1 MSDQELNQDELEAVS
16 SYMREVAAAPVRA
29 VPQPPAAL
37 VWWKA
42 ALKARRDRQR
52 RVVASLE
59 LMEAVQVLVAAVGA
73 APLVAL
79 GWQHLAASPTAST
92 WAAAVLTTVT
102 LAAATLLA
110 IRGYVRSCALTTTR
124 N

>member
-1 MSDQELNQDELEAVS
+1 MSDQELNHDELEAVS
-16 SYMREVAAAPVRA
+16 SYMRDVAAASVHA
-29 VPQPPAAL
+29 VPQPPASL

-42 ALKARRDRQR
+42 ELKARRERQR

-73 APLVAL
+73 TPLVAW
-79 GWQHLAASPTAST
+79 GWQHVAASPAAST
-92 WAAAVLTTVT
+92 WTAAVLTTVT
-102 LAAATLLA
+102 LAAAALLA
-110 IRGYVRSCALTTTR
+110 IWGYVRSCALTPTR

>member
-1 MSDQELNQDELEAVS
+1 MSDRELNRDELEAVS
-16 SYMREVAAAPVRA
+16 SYMRDVAAASVRA
-29 VPQPPAAL
+29 VPQPPASL

-42 ALKARRDRQR
+42 ELKARRDRQR

-59 LMEAVQVLVAAVGA
+59 LMEAVQVLIAAVGA
-73 APLVAL
+73 TPLVAL
-79 GWQHLAASPTAST
+79 GWQYLAASPTAST

-110 IRGYVRSCALTTTR
+110 IWGYVRSCALTPTR